1 MAPGPA
7 AARLRTLR
15 RARAP
20 ALGGRSGSA
29 LAAALAGRRRQPI
42 AGRGRRWPRPPDQ
55 LRAARCLLTAAAAGG
70 RFRVRRGAGR
80 GRRRAARP
88 GPWRR
93 GGGAE
98 ARRPRGGQPA
108 AASPCD
114 QSPPTFPGLVRRE
127 SDGAARGRR
136 AAAAAAALGAA
147 APPGR
152 RGGRAAG
159 PPEEAGVHHRAE
171 ERCRAGTGDRGP
183 GWGGGRRAGTGAG
196 PAAGARS
203 RASRARRPREAPG
216 RGALCPR
223 VFPGSGSAVRA
234 AACSRRAPSLPRA
247 SCGSFNPGDNFM
259 VEVR

>member
-171 ERCRAGTGDRGP
+171 ERCRAGTGERGP
-183 GWGGGRRAGTGAG
+183 GTGLGRRTEGGDRGGTRGWRPEPSEPG
-196 PAAGARS
+196 PPAAGGPWAG
-203 RASRARRPREAPG
+203 RAVPSGFPRLG
-216 RGALCPR
+216 LCGESCRLLTPCTLT
-223 VFPGSGSAVRA
+223 
-234 AACSRRAPSLPRA
+234 AACFLRI
-247 SCGSFNPGDNFM
+247 
-259 VEVR
+259 V

>member
-15 RARAP
+15 HPRAP

-42 AGRGRRWPRPPDQ
+42 AGRGRRWPRPPNQ

-80 GRRRAARP
+80 RRRRAARP

-93 GGGAE
+93 GGGSE
-98 ARRPRGGQPA
+98 AGRPRGGQPA
-108 AASPCD
+108 AASLCD
-114 QSPPTFPGLVRRE
+114 RSPPTFPGLVRRE

-136 AAAAAAALGAA
+136 AAAAAATLGAA
-147 APPGR
+147 PPPGR

-159 PPEEAGVHHRAE
+159 PPEEAGVHYRAE
-171 ERCRAGTGDRGP
+171 ERCGPGTGDRAGAAD
-183 GWGGGRRAGTGAG
+183 GGRGQGRDPRLGTGAG
-196 PAAGARS
+196 RAGPAGRERPLGGARCALGFS
-203 RASRARRPREAPG
+203 PAP
-216 RGALCPR
+216 ALR
-223 VFPGSGSAVRA
+223 
-234 AACSRRAPSLPRA
+234 
-247 SCGSFNPGDNFM
+247 
-259 VEVR
+259 